1 MTIILPRQNLF
12 WNTKPIIVLFS
23 FGICDDAHTV
33 RTQASVRPADLRQVK
48 NGHSPDFGY
57 PRLKPGKGL
66 DLSQFF
72 MAYLKPDQ
80 PEKVYVPALR
90 AAKEKGEKLVCLT
103 AYDYPTAR
111 IVDEAGV
118 DIILVGDSMGNVI
131 HGYGNTIPVTLDEIL
146 SATMAVKRGSTRA
159 LIVSD
164 MPYGTFHTGDNKAV
178 RNAMRLLKNGGA
190 EAVKLEGGRNRVD
203 LVKRL
208 VDEEIPVMAHI
219 GLTPQSV
226 HKLGGYRVQGKT
238 TVDANKLIED
248 AKLLEE
254 AGAFAIVLELIPRE
268 VAETISKELTISTVG
283 IGAGAACDI
292 QVLVL
297 HDLIGFTFGRQ
308 PRFVRQYANVS
319 EVISTAITE
328 WMEDVRTG
336 DYPSEAE
343 SYGFPKEAKAVT
355 EGS

>member
-1 MTIILPRQNLF
+1 
-12 WNTKPIIVLFS
+12 
-23 FGICDDAHTV
+23 
-33 RTQASVRPADLRQVK
+33 
-48 NGHSPDFGY
+48 
-57 PRLKPGKGL
+57 
-66 DLSQFF
+66 

-118 DIILVGDSMGNVI
+118 DIILVGDSMGNVV
-131 HGYGNTIPVTLDEIL
+131 HGYGNTIPVTVDEIL
-146 SATMAVKRGSTRA
+146 SATKAVKRGSSSA

-164 MPYGTFHTGDNKAV
+164 MPYGSFHTGDNKAV
-178 RNAMRLLKNGGA
+178 RNALRLMKDGGA
-190 EAVKLEGGRNRVD
+190 EAVKLEGGSNRVG

-238 TVDANKLIED
+238 AVDANKLIDD
-248 AKLLEE
+248 AKILED

-268 VAETISKELTISTVG
+268 IAEIITNELTISTVG
-283 IGAGAACDI
+283 IGAGPSCDI

-319 EVISTAITE
+319 EVISSAITN
-328 WMEDVRTG
+328 WMEDVKTG
-336 DYPSEAE
+336 SYPSKEE
-343 SYGFPKEAKAVT
+343 SYGMPKDVNVGSLKSAAK
-355 EGS
+355 